1 MKLYLNNVGIIKDSE
16 IQLDGLTVITGKNS
30 SGKTTVGRALYSLI
44 CAGNNTVEAFEDAR
58 RRYVFSA
65 IYDEKNNIILK
76 PQHIKMDDLNK
87 ELEKLSD
94 YTIITKDE
102 LEEYDNKEDYS
113 PNIMKIIEYFK
124 DKESINPH
132 GVNPDYLKLTEAEE
146 SKLN

>member
-1 MKLYLNNVGIIKDSE
+1 M
-16 IQLDGLTVITGKNS
+16 ITKNS
-30 SGKTTVGRALYSLI
+30 L
-44 CAGNNTVEAFEDAR
+44 NTNKIKVPMIDAR

-65 IYDEKNNIILK
+65 IYDENNQVILK

-102 LEEYDNKEDYS
+102 LEEYDNKEDYN
-113 PNIMKIIEYFK
+113 PDILRIINYFK
-124 DKESINPH
+124 DKEAINPH

>member
-1 MKLYLNNVGIIKDSE
+1 MI
-16 IQLDGLTVITGKNS
+16 
-30 SGKTTVGRALYSLI
+30 
-44 CAGNNTVEAFEDAR
+44 DAR

-65 IYDEKNNIILK
+65 IYDENNQIILK
-76 PQHIKMDDLNK
+76 PQHIKMDDINK

-102 LEEYDNKEDYS
+102 LEEYDNKEDYN
-113 PNIMKIIEYFK
+113 PDILRIINYFK